1 MNTVTNNTTMNI
13 NLANLQADIEALEL
27 KMIELDS
34 ILDTELDIIFSSW
47 IVDNNPFCLD

>member
-1 MNTVTNNTTMNI
+1 MNTITNLTNLS

-34 ILDTELDIIFSSW
+34 ILETELDLIFSSW